1 MKPSPEKII
10 EAFDVCLVYVYGY
23 RDARDNPHKTDMET
37 ATKWVEAGLSVEV
50 ACFVFFDRMNWMH
63 EKHLKFHSKSDR
75 TNIPTCLKVFDE
87 NIEVAIRR
95 AKGEHFDMWENNISL
110 WRARYKGWLKNKA
123 IWRKEMWGPAPD
135 EKCCRVPKEVFEHG
149 GSRSPVARLAAA

>member
-37 ATKWVEAGLSVEV
+37 ATKWIEAGLSVEV

-63 EKHLKFHSKSDR
+63 EKHLRFHSKSDR
-75 TNIPTCLKVFDE
+75 TNIPTCLKIFDQ
-87 NIEVAIRR
+87 NIEAAIRR
-95 AKGEHFDMWENNISL
+95 AKGEHFDDKFAVPVDGDVFFVQIICRKILQNSE
-110 WRARYKGWLKNKA
+110 KTA
-123 IWRKEMWGPAPD
+123 IF
-135 EKCCRVPKEVFEHG
+135 CYVI
-149 GSRSPVARLAAA
+149 